1 MSAVS
6 VPIDGLAIIAASR
19 LTAQIKSVY
28 SRGWIAWEEWCKD
41 EDVDL
46 VEATDDDLVRFVDTV
61 AGLTPR
67 QRYDFCCAVVRVYK
81 EVGRESFTKSPNVRA
96 VQSDLKA
103 LFLETYP
110 APPVGARS
118 ACAHE
123 RWVRCYRAWCEANDK
138 QALPAAPEDV
148 AAFLAENAEHY
159 SYYEIKT
166 ASAGISRYQRGN
178 GFPGTSR
185 SPVVTE
191 LKAEMKQQNA
201 SREKP
206 SGAGSS
212 PSSLRCVQRE
222 WERWRLWCSE
232 RGVDVME
239 ATSAEVIDYLREREG
254 RESAGY
260 TLDGLGYISR
270 MYESGVDPTDCEEV
284 RAVAG
289 GLAKRRYE
297 DQQKSACRRL
307 VAGEVGLVRRGRTS
321 GEEESTYKEVLDLM
335 VSAEEEMPPELSEED
350 VENIKSARAAS
361 MSAVT
366 LNGYMRNGWKPY
378 EQWCE
383 KIGISVEDAQPQ
395 HVEAYL
401 CLLAKELLP
410 DVVAVR
416 LNGIR
421 YFYSQ
426 VRPFDNPA
434 AHPIVHRAMSGL
446 RRKNPRAPRQM
457 SPIRESDYEQ
467 IVKVAQEPRS
477 WETEREAIIRGAFD
491 IALIGT
497 MRDGLLRLA
506 EAMKAKWRDLESRPD
521 GTGVLTL
528 PTSKTDQEGKSQVVF
543 VSENSMLALD
553 AMRCIK
559 SSLGVVLSADDR
571 IFPLGKEQLRTRI
584 RAACEAAGL
593 EGRYGGHSCRV
604 GMAQDLAVAGFSL
617 VQIMQAG
624 RWDNPRMPA
633 YYIRNLVVSDGAV
646 ARFYGGRAGALGVDE
661 DDLTSHGLTG
671 PYVGARLGGVEIA
684 TARRPW

>member
-6 VPIDGLAIIAASR
+6 VPIDGLVIIAATK
-19 LTAQIKSVY
+19 LTAPVKCIY
-28 SRGWIAWEEWCKD
+28 SRGWTAWEEWCKD

-46 VEATDDDLVRFVDTV
+46 VDATDDDLVSFVDTV

-81 EVGRESFTKSPNVRA
+81 EVGRESFAKSPKVRA
-96 VQSDLKA
+96 VRSELKA
-103 LFLETYP
+103 RLLETYP
-110 APPVGARS
+110 AAPVGAKA
-118 ACAHE
+118 ACAYE
-123 RWVRCYRAWCEANDK
+123 RWVCRYLVWCEANGN

-148 AAFLAENAEHY
+148 AAFLAENAGHY
-159 SYYEIKT
+159 SYYEIT
-166 ASAGISRYQRGN
+166 AASAGISRYQREN

-185 SPVVTE
+185 SPVVSE
-191 LKAEMKQQNA
+191 LKAEVKQRHA

-206 SGAGSS
+206 AGAGTS
-212 PSSLRCVQRE
+212 PSSLLHARGK

-239 ATSAEVIDYLREREG
+239 ATSAEVVDYLREQDG
-254 RESAGY
+254 LVPVGY
-260 TLDGLGYISR
+260 LLDGLGTMSR
-270 MYESGVDPTDCEEV
+270 MYESGVDPTDCQEV
-284 RAVAG
+284 KAVAG
-289 GLAKRRYE
+289 ALAKRRVE
-297 DQQKSACRRL
+297 QQQRNAYGRL
-307 VAGEVGLVRRGRTS
+307 AAGEAGLARRGRSS
-321 GEEESTYKEVLDLM
+321 GEEESTYQEVLDLM
-335 VSAEEEMPPELSEED
+335 VSAEEELPPELSEED

-361 MSAVT
+361 MSADT
-366 LNGYMRNGWKPY
+366 LNGYMRHGWKPY

-383 KIGISVEDAQPQ
+383 TMGISVEDARPQ

-401 CLLAKELLP
+401 CLLAKDLLP

-434 AHPIVHRAMSGL
+434 AHPDVARTMSGI
-446 RRKNPRAPRQM
+446 RRNKPRAPSQM

-467 IVKVAQEPRS
+467 IVEVAQGPKA
-477 WETEREAIIRGAFD
+477 WETERDAIIRGAFD

-506 EAMKAKWRDLESRPD
+506 EATKAKWRDLESRPD
-521 GTGVLTL
+521 GTGVLTI
-528 PTSKTDQEGKSQVVF
+528 PMSKTDQEGKSQVVF
-543 VSENSMLALD
+543 VCENSMLALD
-553 AMRCIK
+553 AMRRIK
-559 SSLGVVLSADDR
+559 LSLGVVLSADDR
-571 IFPLGKEQLRTRI
+571 IFPLCKESLRKRI
-584 RAACEAAGL
+584 SAACESAGL

-624 RWDNPRMPA
+624 RWDNPQMPA
-633 YYIRNLVVSDGAV
+633 YYIRNLAVSDGAV
-646 ARFYGGRAGALGVDE
+646 ARWHGRRAGALGVDE
-661 DDLTSHGLTG
+661 DDLTSYGLTG
-671 PYVGARLGGVEIA
+671 PYVGARLGG
-684 TARRPW
+684 